1 MSHESA
7 MPPKAG
13 PASPN
18 DPLPIAIYPPVLF
31 ELGDVVATPP
41 ALRLIEKRGGNVL
54 DLLRRHQRCEWDAM
68 CAEDRDAN
76 WQAALS
82 GESRIFSS
90 FDIGNEG
97 DPAVVWVITEW
108 DRSVTTVLLPSCY

>member
-1 MSHESA
+1 MPSRVSRSAWRVRVSVLRAAESR
-7 MPPKAG
+7 G
-13 PASPN
+13 
-18 DPLPIAIYPPVLF
+18 
-31 ELGDVVATPP
+31 GATPP
-41 ALRLIEKRGGNVL
+41 ALRLIEKRGANVL

>member
-18 DPLPIAIYPPVLF
+18 DPLPIAIHPPVLF

-41 ALRLIEKRGGNVL
+41 ALRLIEKRGANDL
-54 DLLRRHQRCEWDAM
+54 DLLRSHQRCEWNDM
-68 CAEDRDAN
+68 
-76 WQAALS
+76 
-82 GESRIFSS
+82 
-90 FDIGNEG
+90 
-97 DPAVVWVITEW
+97 
-108 DRSVTTVLLPSCY
+108 

>member
-1 MSHESA
+1 
-7 MPPKAG
+7 
-13 PASPN
+13 
-18 DPLPIAIYPPVLF
+18 
-31 ELGDVVATPP
+31 
-41 ALRLIEKRGGNVL
+41 
-54 DLLRRHQRCEWDAM
+54 M

>member
-1 MSHESA
+1 MSQESA

-18 DPLPIAIYPPVLF
+18 DPLPIAIHPPVLF

-54 DLLRRHQRCEWDAM
+54 DLLRRHQRCEWGAM

-76 WQAALS
+76 WQAVLS

-90 FDIGNEG
+90 FDIGKEG

-108 DRSVTTVLLPSCY
+108 DRSVTTALRPDEY